1 MNGLG
6 AGKSVELPQV
16 AVSGEP
22 MLELQSVHK
31 RFGGLHAVNDVSFK
45 VAPGSIKAVIG
56 PNGAGKTTLF
66 NLIAG
71 NLPVT
76 TGKIRF
82 QGREIQG
89 NKPYQI
95 AQLGMAR
102 TFQNIKLFHG
112 MSALECV
119 MVGRHVQSRAGFFA
133 GMFSLPS
140 TWQEERA
147 NRQRSLQLLELMQ
160 IAEFADV
167 EATSLAFG
175 QQRAVEM
182 ARALA
187 AEPRLLLL
195 DEPAAGLNI
204 YETAEVARLICR
216 IRDMG
221 ITVLLVEHDMSL
233 VMDISDEIVV
243 LSFGQKLAED
253 IPLNIQK
260 NAEVIK
266 IYLGE
271 DDDGA
276 A

>member
-1 MNGLG
+1 MMSENTGH
-6 AGKSVELPQV
+6 
-16 AVSGEP
+16 SGQATGNSHQKTL
-22 MLELQSVHK
+22 LELQGVNK
-31 RFGGLHAVNDVSFK
+31 RFGGLHAVNNFSFK
-45 VAPGSIKAVIG
+45 VATGSIKAVIG

-71 NLPVT
+71 NLPVSS
-76 TGKIRF
+76 GKITF
-82 QGREIQG
+82 CGRGIQG
-89 NKPYQI
+89 KKTHQI
-95 AQLGMAR
+95 ARLGMAR

-112 MSALECV
+112 MTALECV
-119 MVGRHVQSRAGFFA
+119 MVGRHTRSRSGFFG
-133 GMFSLPS
+133 GMLSLP
-140 TWQEERA
+140 TTRREEGAIRA
-147 NRQRSLQLLELMQ
+147 RSLELLDMLG
-160 IAEFADV
+160 IADLADV

-187 AEPRLLLL
+187 LEPKLLLL

-204 YETAEVARLICR
+204 YETAEVARLICT

-243 LSFGQKLAED
+243 LSFGSKLAED
-253 IPLNIQK
+253 LPANIQR
-260 NAEVIK
+260 NEEVIK

-271 DDDGA
+271 DEA
-276 A
+276 V

>member
-1 MNGLG
+1 
-6 AGKSVELPQV
+6 
-16 AVSGEP
+16 
-22 MLELQSVHK
+22 MLELKSVYT
-31 RFGGLHAVNDVSFK
+31 RFGGLRAVDDVSFD
-45 VAPGSIKAVIG
+45 VQEGAIKAVIG

-71 NLPVT
+71 NLPPT
-76 TGKIRF
+76 SGTIRF
-82 QGREIQG
+82 QGQEIQG
-89 NKPYQI
+89 KKPHQI
-95 AQLGMAR
+95 AALGMSR
-102 TFQNIKLFHG
+102 TYQNIKLFHG
-112 MSALECV
+112 MTALETV
-119 MVGRHVQSRAGFFA
+119 MVGRHVQSRAGFLA
-133 GMFSLPS
+133 GMFHLPS
-140 TWQEERA
+140 TWKEEKAIRKK
-147 NRQRSLQLLELMQ
+147 SMQLLELME

-167 EATSLAFG
+167 DATSLAFG

-187 AEPRLLLL
+187 TEPALLLL

-204 YETAEVARLICR
+204 YETAELARLITR

-243 LSFGQKLAED
+243 LSFGCKIAED
-253 IPLNIQK
+253 EPLAIQK
-260 NAEVIK
+260 NPEVIK

-271 DDDGA
+271 EDDMEVA

>member
-1 MNGLG
+1 MNTPTSHNGQGNALLQE
-6 AGKSVELPQV
+6 A
-16 AVSGEP
+16 
-22 MLELQSVHK
+22 MLELKGVHK
-31 RFGGLHAVNDVSFK
+31 RFGGLHAVNDVSFN
-45 VAPGSIKAVIG
+45 VPTGSIKAVIG

-76 TGKIRF
+76 AGSITF
-82 QGREIQG
+82 CGRPIHAKKTYEI
-89 NKPYQI
+89 
-95 AQLGMAR
+95 ARMGMAR

-119 MVGRHVQSRAGFFA
+119 MVGRHTRSRSGFFS
-133 GMFSLPS
+133 GMLSLPS
-140 TWQEERA
+140 TWKEERA
-147 NRQRSLQLLELMQ
+147 IRDRSMELLDLLD
-160 IAEFADV
+160 IADLADV
-167 EATSLAFG
+167 EASSLAFG

-187 AEPRLLLL
+187 LEPKLLLL

-204 YETAEVARLICR
+204 YETAEVARLICT

-243 LSFGQKLAED
+243 LSFGSKLAED
-253 IPLNIQK
+253 IPANIQQ
-260 NAEVIK
+260 NEEVIK

-271 DDDGA
+271 DETV
-276 A
+276 

>member
-1 MNGLG
+1 M
-6 AGKSVELPQV
+6 
-16 AVSGEP
+16 SGERGVNTAGREP
-22 MLELQSVHK
+22 ILSLHDVHK
-31 RFGGLHAVNDVSFK
+31 RFGGLHAVNDVSFM
-45 VAPGSIKAVIG
+45 VDAGSIKAVIG

-71 NLPVT
+71 NLPVSAGT
-76 TGKIRF
+76 ISFRG
-82 QGREIQG
+82 QEIQG
-89 NKPYQI
+89 KKTHQI
-95 AQLGMAR
+95 ARLGMAR

-112 MSALECV
+112 MTALECV
-119 MVGRHVQSRAGFFA
+119 MVGRHVQSRSGFFA
-133 GMFSLPS
+133 GMFSLPL
-140 TWQEERA
+140 TWKEERLIRA
-147 NRQRSLQLLELMQ
+147 RSMELLELMQ
-160 IAEFADV
+160 IADLADT

-175 QQRAVEM
+175 HQRAVEM

-187 AEPRLLLL
+187 SEPKLLLL

-204 YETAEVARLICR
+204 YETAEVARLISA

-243 LSFGQKLAED
+243 LSFGAKLAED
-253 IPLNIQK
+253 TPPNIQQ

-271 DDDGA
+271 DDA

>member
-1 MNGLG
+1 MDDQPV
-6 AGKSVELPQV
+6 AGT
-16 AVSGEP
+16 A
-22 MLELQSVHK
+22 MLELRSVHK

-66 NLIAG
+66 NLITG
-71 NLPVT
+71 NLPVSA
-76 TGKIRF
+76 GNIIF
-82 QGREIQG
+82 QGHEIKG
-89 NKPYQI
+89 KKPYQV
-95 AQLGMAR
+95 AQFGMAR

-112 MSALECV
+112 MTALECV
-119 MVGRHVQSRAGFFA
+119 MVGRHVRSHAGFFA
-133 GMFSLPS
+133 GMFSWPS
-140 TWQEERA
+140 TWKEERSI
-147 NRQRSLQLLELMQ
+147 RDKSMELLELLQ
-160 IAEFADV
+160 IAECADV
-167 EATSLAFG
+167 EASSLAFG

-204 YETAEVARLICR
+204 YETAEVARLICK

-243 LSFGQKLAED
+243 LSFGSKLAED
-253 IPLNIQK
+253 TPSNIQK
-260 NAEVIK
+260 NEEVIK

-271 DDDGA
+271 DDA
-276 A
+276 VTA